1 LDNVSCRRWRAV
13 APCLAAAGG
22 QSRHALQHAVK
33 NAGLSD
39 ECLLRDNFGEA
50 KNRQQNRR
58 EHSARGMV

>member
-1 LDNVSCRRWRAV
+1 
-13 APCLAAAGG
+13 
-22 QSRHALQHAVK
+22 LQHAVK